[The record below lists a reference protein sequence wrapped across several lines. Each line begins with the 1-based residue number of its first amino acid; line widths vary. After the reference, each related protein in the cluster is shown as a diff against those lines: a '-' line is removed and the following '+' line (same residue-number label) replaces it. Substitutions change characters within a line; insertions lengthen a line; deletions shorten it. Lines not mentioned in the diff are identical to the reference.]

1 MKRFGMVSRVV
12 PGKLDVYRRLHAEVW
27 PGVLETIRRSQIG
40 NYSIYLAQLPD
51 GDHYL
56 FSTFEY
62 SGKDFEADM
71 KLIGEDSETI
81 RWWKETDPCQI
92 PFENRPE
99 GQHWK
104 PMEEVYHL
112 D

>member
-71 KLIGEDSETI
+71 KRMADDPVTQKWWAVCKPCLEPTAEVPPGEV
-81 RWWKETDPCQI
+81 WV
-92 PFENRPE
+92 
-99 GQHWK
+99 
-104 PMEEVYHL
+104 PMEEIFHYT
-112 D
+112 